1 MIIVKIFLVGWIV
14 LLGAIVINGLAGLLK
29 LTSWYTFLNNLNNN
43 YSVLDYAWLFLGYPL
58 CLGLIVLIIYKLL
71 NIF

>member
-29 LTSWYTFLNNLNNN
+29 LPSWYTFLNNLNGS
-43 YSVLDYAWLFLGYPL
+43 YSILDYIWLFFGYPAL
-58 CLGLIVLIIYKLL
+58 LGILVFFIAKILL
-71 NIF
+71 